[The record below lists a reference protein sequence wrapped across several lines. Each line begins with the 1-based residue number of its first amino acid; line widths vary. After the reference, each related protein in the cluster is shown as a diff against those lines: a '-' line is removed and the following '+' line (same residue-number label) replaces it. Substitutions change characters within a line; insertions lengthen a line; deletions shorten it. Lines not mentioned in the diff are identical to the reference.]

1 VGELRA
7 GARRAR
13 RQLAVSA
20 RMDLVVLLRSRAQ
33 AAVWLVT
40 DFVAYTSGT
49 AAMLLVATR
58 FDGIAGW
65 SRGELAFLAGFAT
78 TASAFRQM
86 FFNYNVGAISRRIG
100 RGQLDH
106 TLIQPQPLP
115 LSLATE
121 GFTPLSSL
129 GALTPGIVLLALGVA
144 TSDVDVTPWFL
155 VRLTVCLTSS
165 MLLVLAAT
173 FAIGSAAFW
182 APRGAEEIST
192 RAGNLLELTDFP
204 FDPLP
209 TQLRT
214 ALVTVLPA
222 GFVSWFPVSALL
234 ERRPEHQWL
243 FVPLVT
249 ALAIA
254 GATALFRRGLHRYAH
269 TGSSRY
275 SDFGHRR

>member
-1 VGELRA
+1 
-7 GARRAR
+7 
-13 RQLAVSA
+13 
-20 RMDLVVLLRSRAQ
+20 MDLVVLLRSRSQ
-33 AAVWLVT
+33 AVLWFVT
-40 DFVAYTSGT
+40 DFIAYTSGT

-78 TASAFRQM
+78 TASALRQM
-86 FFNYNVGAISRRIG
+86 FFNYNLGAISRRIG

-106 TLIQPQPLP
+106 TLIQPQPLL
-115 LSLATE
+115 LSVATE

-129 GALTPGIVLLALGVA
+129 GTVTPGVVLLTVGIA
-144 TSDVDVTPWFL
+144 TTDVDVTPWF
-155 VRLTVCLTSS
+155 VIRLAICLTSS

-209 TQLRT
+209 TQLRG
-214 ALVTVLPA
+214 ALLTVLPA
-222 GFVSWFPVSALL
+222 GFVSWFPVTTLL
-234 ERRPEHQWL
+234 GRRPEHDWL
-243 FVPLVT
+243 FAPLVA

-254 GATALFRRGLHRYAH
+254 GAIALFRRGLHRYAH

>member
-1 VGELRA
+1 
-7 GARRAR
+7 
-13 RQLAVSA
+13 
-20 RMDLVVLLRSRAQ
+20 MDLVVLVRSRSQ

-40 DFVAYTSGT
+40 DFIAYTSGT

-58 FDGIAGW
+58 FDGIVGW
-65 SRGELAFLAGFAT
+65 SRAELTFLAGFAT

-86 FFNYNVGAISRRIG
+86 FFGYNISAISRRIG

-129 GALTPGIVLLALGVA
+129 GALTPGIALLAIGAA
-144 TSDVDVTPWFL
+144 TADVDVTPWFL
-155 VRLTVCLTSS
+155 VRLAVCLASS
-165 MLLVLAAT
+165 MLLVLSAT

-209 TQLRT
+209 TGLRT
-214 ALVTVLPA
+214 ALLTVVPA
-222 GFVSWFPVSALL
+222 GFVAWFPVSALL
-234 ERRPEHQWL
+234 ERRPEHHWL
-243 FVPLVT
+243 FAPLIT

-254 GATALFRRGLHRYAH
+254 GATAVFRRGLHRYAH